1 MVVGDENT
9 NVSIDVDGETID
21 KVNSFKYLGAIKT
34 STGSC
39 SEDVKARI
47 GRAKKATMELDTI
60 WKDRG
65 IRKELKM
72 KLVKALIWPVITY
85 GAEGWTLKKDDE
97 RRLEAAEMWCY
108 RRMLRI
114 SWTEKRTNKSILNE
128 LQTRRE
134 LLAQSIK
141 RKMAFFCHACRNN
154 KCNLVKTCIL
164 GMMSGKRRRGRPRM
178 QYIDNIKK
186 WTRASLEENVRRTED
201 RSAWRERSCAAGAAN
216 VRTDDAD

>member
-1 MVVGDENT
+1 M
-9 NVSIDVDGETID
+9 SIDVDGDTIE
-21 KVNSFKYLGAIKT
+21 KMNSFKYLGAIKT

-60 WKDRG
+60 WKDKG

-72 KLVKALIWPVITY
+72 KLVKALILPVIIY

-114 SWTEKRTNKSILNE
+114 SWTEKRTNKSILN
-128 LQTRRE
+128 
-134 LLAQSIK
+134 
-141 RKMAFFCHACRNN
+141 
-154 KCNLVKTCIL
+154 
-164 GMMSGKRRRGRPRM
+164 
-178 QYIDNIKK
+178 
-186 WTRASLEENVRRTED
+186 
-201 RSAWRERSCAAGAAN
+201 
-216 VRTDDAD
+216 

>member
-1 MVVGDENT
+1 MSARKTKLVVVGDENT

-21 KVNSFKYLGAIKT
+21 KVNSFKYFGAIKT

-47 GRAKKATMELDTI
+47 GRAKKAIMELDTI

-97 RRLEAAEMWCY
+97 IRLEAAEVWCY

-114 SWTEKRTNKSILNE
+114 SWMEKWTTKSLLDE
-128 LQTRRE
+128 LQTRRK
-134 LLAQSIK
+134 LLAQI
-141 RKMAFFCHACRNN
+141 
-154 KCNLVKTCIL
+154 I
-164 GMMSGKRRRGRPRM
+164 
-178 QYIDNIKK
+178 I
-186 WTRASLEENVRRTED
+186 
-201 RSAWRERSCAAGAAN
+201 
-216 VRTDDAD
+216 